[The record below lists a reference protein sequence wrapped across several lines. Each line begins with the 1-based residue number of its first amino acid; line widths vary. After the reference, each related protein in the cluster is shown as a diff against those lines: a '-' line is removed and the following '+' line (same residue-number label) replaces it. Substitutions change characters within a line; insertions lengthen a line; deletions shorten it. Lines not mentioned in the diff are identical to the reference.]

1 MLIKSI
7 FVVFFA
13 FLSGCN
19 NGDDGGSSDPIRSTT
34 AALACPTSQKG
45 IVGCW
50 VTEKCNLVNGG
61 DGKPS
66 EYWGNTKVLF
76 SQEGKIEFLGQQFV
90 DSSCSGKPDTTTTS
104 RDMVASYTEGQST
117 KDASGVE
124 ASQIIVTLTFRDQ
137 EPFDISTLYF
147 ISDNYR
153 LCMSENFKIT
163 HDSVVVS
170 QSASSAI
177 DFNSCLIRAG
187 ET

>member
-1 MLIKSI
+1 MLRRSI
-7 FVVFFA
+7 FVVSFA

-19 NGDDGGSSDPIRSTT
+19 NGDDGSSSDPIRSTT
-34 AALACPTSQKG
+34 ATLACPTSQEG

-50 VTEKCNLVNGG
+50 VTEKCNRVNEK

-90 DSSCSGKPDTTTTS
+90 NSSCSGKPDRTTES
-104 RDMVASYTEGQST
+104 KDVVASYTVGQSK
-117 KDASGVE
+117 KDVSGVE
-124 ASQIIVTLTFRDQ
+124 ANQIIITSTFRNQ
-137 EPFDISTLYF
+137 ETFDINTLYF

-153 LCMSENFKIT
+153 LCMSENFRVT
-163 HDSVVVS
+163 HDSVIVS
-170 QSASSAI
+170 QSASFAI

-187 ET
+187 EI